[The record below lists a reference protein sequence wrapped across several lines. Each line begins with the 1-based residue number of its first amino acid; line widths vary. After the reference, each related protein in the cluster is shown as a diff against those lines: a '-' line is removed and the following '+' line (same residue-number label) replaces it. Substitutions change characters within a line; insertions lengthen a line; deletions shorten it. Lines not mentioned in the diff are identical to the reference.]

1 MNVYDEAHNL
11 AKAIKESDEFKEYD
25 KTKKKVDE
33 NPELSKMLTDFQ
45 GKQLELQTK
54 QMMGEEMGAEMM
66 ESIQTLYAIIMK
78 DPVAAEHMQNEMRFS
93 MMMNDVYQILG
104 DAMGM
109 GSLLRGGDN

>member
-1 MNVYDEAHNL
+1 MNVYDEAHSL

-25 KTKKKVDE
+25 ATKKKVDE
-33 NPELSKMLTDFQ
+33 NPELAKMLADFQ

-54 QMMGEEMGAEMM
+54 QMMGEEMGPEMM
-66 ESIQTLYAIIMK
+66 ESIQTLYTIIMK
-78 DPVAAEHMQNEMRFS
+78 NPVAAEHMQNEMRFS

-109 GSLLRGGDN
+109 GSFLKGGDN

>member
-11 AKAIKESDEFKEYD
+11 AKAIKESEEFKQYE
-25 KTKKKVDE
+25 KTKKTIDE
-33 NPELSKMLTDFQ
+33 NPELSKMLGDFQ

-54 QMMGEEMGAEMM
+54 QMMGEEMGSEMM
-66 ESIQTLYAIIMK
+66 ESIQNLYAIIMK

-93 MMMNDVYQILG
+93 LMMNDVYQILG

-109 GSLLRGGDN
+109 GSLLKGEDN